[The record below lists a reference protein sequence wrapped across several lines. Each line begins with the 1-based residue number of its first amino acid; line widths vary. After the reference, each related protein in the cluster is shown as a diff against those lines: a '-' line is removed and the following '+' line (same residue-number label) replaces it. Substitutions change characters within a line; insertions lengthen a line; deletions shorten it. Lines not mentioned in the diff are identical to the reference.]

1 MCVVIYTIIVTMWVG
16 NIKRFKYGALIYMV
30 YRSMKDAIYM
40 YIILNEIFLNWN
52 VIKIWSFFYFCHYV
66 ITAVNRTYVRNNK
79 RKHVYTCNF
88 IVYYNH
94 DNSMRLCNSIKCP
107 WIVNYISMKSFFF
120 FGFVCLLLYCECFD
134 YYSLNFP
141 RKYLW
146 HTSFRNS
153 HAHAQTYRCYF
164 LFICQQ
170 CFVNFIR

>member
-1 MCVVIYTIIVTMWVG
+1 
-16 NIKRFKYGALIYMV
+16 MV

-79 RKHVYTCNF
+79 RKHVRMYTCNF
-88 IVYYNH
+88 IVYY
-94 DNSMRLCNSIKCP
+94 NSMRLCNSIKCP
-107 WIVNYISMKSFFF
+107 WIVNYISMKSYFFF

>member
-1 MCVVIYTIIVTMWVG
+1 MCVVIYTIIVTLWVG
-16 NIKRFKYGALIYMV
+16 NFKRFKYGALIYIV

-52 VIKIWSFFYFCHYV
+52 VIKIRSFFYFCHYV

-88 IVYYNH
+88 IVYH
-94 DNSMRLCNSIKCP
+94 NSMRLCNSIKCP
-107 WIVNYISMKSFFF
+107 WIVNYISMKSYYFF

>member
-1 MCVVIYTIIVTMWVG
+1 MCVVIYTIIVTLWVG
-16 NIKRFKYGALIYMV
+16 NFKRFKYGALISMV

-88 IVYYNH
+88 IVYYN
-94 DNSMRLCNSIKCP
+94 SMRLCNSIKCP
-107 WIVNYISMKSFFF
+107 WIVNYISMKSYFFFF

>member
-1 MCVVIYTIIVTMWVG
+1 MCVVIYTIIVTLWVG
-16 NIKRFKYGALIYMV
+16 NFKRFKYGALIYMV

-88 IVYYNH
+88 IVYYN
-94 DNSMRLCNSIKCP
+94 SMQLCNSIKCP
-107 WIVNYISMKSFFF
+107 WIVNYISMKSYFFF